1 MTRIIAPSA
10 HNPLRIVPLAVII
23 VAAACSRSAAPPQMP
38 PPAVNVAAGVQ
49 KQVTQWDEF
58 SGRIEA
64 IDRVEIRP
72 RVSGYL
78 RTVGF
83 EQGKEVRKGD
93 VLFEIDDREYRA
105 ALARAVADVERANA
119 RIGLAQRQFDRT
131 RRLLESNAVSRD
143 DYEIREG
150 ELKQA
155 EADLKATQAA
165 VNQSKLN
172 VEFTRIVS
180 PIDGRVSK
188 ALVTPGNLVTSNAPE
203 ATLLTTVVSI
213 DPVYVEFVG
222 DEQTYLR
229 YQTLS
234 RTGER
239 ESSRDARNPV
249 RMGLANEEGY
259 PHSGHMVFVDNELD
273 PGTGTIRARAI
284 FDNKDH
290 SLTPGLF
297 ARLQLLGSGT
307 FAATL
312 IHDRAVL
319 TDQDRKFVYVLGP
332 DNKALRRDV
341 KLGPSIDGL
350 RVVNDGLQNGDKV
363 IVNGV
368 QKVFFPGMP
377 VAPNEVPM
385 DKPDLAPPQPAQP
398 PVQAAA
404 KT

>member
-1 MTRIIAPSA
+1 V
-10 HNPLRIVPLAVII
+10 H
-23 VAAACSRSAAPPQMP
+23 
-38 PPAVNVAAGVQ
+38 

-273 PGTGTIRARAI
+273 SGTGTIRARAI

-398 PVQAAA
+398 PAQAAA

>member
-1 MTRIIAPSA
+1 MTGIIAFTA
-10 HNPLRIVPLAVII
+10 RTLLHVAPLAAIAFGV
-23 VAAACSRSAAPPQMP
+23 ACSRSGAPPQMP
-38 PPAVNVAAGVQ
+38 PPAVNVAVVVQ
-49 KQVTQWDEF
+49 KNVTQWDEF

-72 RVSGYL
+72 RVNGYL
-78 RTVGF
+78 LKVGF

-105 ALARAVADVERANA
+105 AYARAVADVGRAGA
-119 RIGLAQRQFDRT
+119 RIGLAKSQFDRT

-143 DYEIREG
+143 DFEIREA

-155 EADLKATQAA
+155 EADLKSTQAA
-165 VNQSKLN
+165 ADQAKLN

-188 ALVTPGNLVTSNAPE
+188 ALVTPGNLVTSTAPE
-203 ATLLTTVVSI
+203 ATLLTTVVSV

-234 RTGER
+234 QKGER
-239 ESSRDARNPV
+239 PSSRDARNPV
-249 RMGLANEEGY
+249 RMGLANEDGY
-259 PHSGHMVFVDNELD
+259 PHNGYMIFVDNALD

-284 FDNKDH
+284 FDNKDRAF
-290 SLTPGLF
+290 TPGLF

-307 FAATL
+307 FPAAL
-312 IHDRAVL
+312 INDRAVL
-319 TDQDRKFVYVLGP
+319 TDQDRKYVYVLGP

-341 KLGPSIDGL
+341 KLGPSIEGL
-350 RVVNDGLQNGDKV
+350 RVVTDGLQNGDKV

-377 VAPNEVPM
+377 VAPNIVPM
-385 DKPDLAPPQPAQP
+385 DQPDLAPPAAPAQD
-398 PVQAAA
+398 AA
-404 KT
+404 KKT